1 MIGYASSLYSSGAQ
15 TKAKAFLVG
24 LVVDLWDVALATI
37 MSVRA
42 AFLTEMI
49 ATTVT
54 SAFSHLFDPSSL
66 KAAVMAA
73 TAALFTSICV
83 GIATLI
89 LVPEPS
95 SITFKLLF
103 PWFTMVFASIALN
116 IVGAWS

>member
-1 MIGYASSLYSSGAQ
+1 MENLKHKI
-15 TKAKAFLVG
+15 F
-24 LVVDLWDVALATI
+24 
-37 MSVRA
+37 

-49 ATTVT
+49 AAIVT

-73 TAALFTSICV
+73 TGALFTSICV

-95 SITFKLLF
+95 SITFKLVF
-103 PWFTMVFASIALN
+103 PWFSLLFAAIALN
-116 IVGAWS
+116 IVGVWS